1 MWYNYSMES
10 QDYLNQ
16 ISVKPA
22 SNAPESGLDKILKS
36 KYTWIIGGGVLLF
49 ILIAIIGAIIG
60 SGSVSLENELIKLQ
74 LRIDSTS
81 EVISEYQPKVRSS
94 ALRSS
99 SASLSTVLANTSSKL
114 TSYLAEKYDYKKNNK
129 DNKKITEQIK
139 TEQDGLLNE
148 LFEAKITG
156 VLDRTYAQKMAFEVS
171 KILTEESNINKKNR
185 DDELQGIINESYGSL
200 ENLYD
205 NLNGFSEGS

>member
-1 MWYNYSMES
+1 MES

>member
-1 MWYNYSMES
+1 MES

-129 DNKKITEQIK
+129 DNNKITEQIK